1 MDKLL
6 SSSMVI
12 RKESQYYPMLHHFSI
27 SSYSG
32 AKTTLVLIVRFAVL
46 KLQLIGTS
54 IESDHG
60 FTPSLAGPAASSI
73 PAEAVTVDDNDLTR
87 VSYSVG
93 WDPAVQT
100 SQYHAFHYGN
110 TMHRTSQTGAY
121 ASFKFNGTAAW
132 YYTDL
137 SPGHGKVNVTLD
149 GERSWL
155 VNGDATF
162 ISAQRVLWNV
172 SDLPYGEHTVV
183 ITHQDT
189 AGLWATLDFFR
200 YLPTEPASPSLK
212 TSLPIGP
219 IVGGVVGGVVIFAL
233 CGVGYMFARRRY
245 TPARPP
251 YFEPKN
257 SDGPPLLNSGP
268 RSTHQIHSQPAWG
281 YISEPYRPS
290 TPVISPAN
298 LGPRASKQPIQGT
311 NDLVRACGSSN
322 MASGS
327 WRAMSSTSEGS
338 EVNKNNMDNPPP
350 YVQS

>member
-1 MDKLL
+1 
-6 SSSMVI
+6 
-12 RKESQYYPMLHHFSI
+12 
-27 SSYSG
+27 
-32 AKTTLVLIVRFAVL
+32 FAVL

-155 VNGDATF
+155 VSGDATF

-172 SDLPYGEHTVV
+172 SHLPYGEHTVV

-200 YLPTEPASPSLK
+200 
-212 TSLPIGP
+212 
-219 IVGGVVGGVVIFAL
+219 
-233 CGVGYMFARRRY
+233 
-245 TPARPP
+245 
-251 YFEPKN
+251 
-257 SDGPPLLNSGP
+257 
-268 RSTHQIHSQPAWG
+268 
-281 YISEPYRPS
+281 
-290 TPVISPAN
+290 
-298 LGPRASKQPIQGT
+298 
-311 NDLVRACGSSN
+311 
-322 MASGS
+322 
-327 WRAMSSTSEGS
+327 
-338 EVNKNNMDNPPP
+338 
-350 YVQS
+350 